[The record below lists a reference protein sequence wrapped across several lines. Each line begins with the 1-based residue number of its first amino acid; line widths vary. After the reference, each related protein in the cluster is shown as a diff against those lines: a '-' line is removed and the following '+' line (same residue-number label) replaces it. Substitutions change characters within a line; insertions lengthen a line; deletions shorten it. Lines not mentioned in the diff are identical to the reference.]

1 MKATGTWVFHSA
13 SLLTDSR
20 DLFCSVIESPD
31 KDDNLNMNTI
41 ESKYYNI
48 KRTGV
53 QFQKASSKGLSIF
66 SCNMRS
72 LPKNLCLLNDILI
85 TVKELPSIITISETR
100 LRDNNVYNIS
110 ITGYEFISKASKTN
124 AGGFGMYVKDT
135 LNFIKRPDLEITLG
149 PVYMEGGCPG

>member
-1 MKATGTWVFHSA
+1 MTELSELPFHGLTNSELMKATGTWVFHSA

-53 QFQKASSKGLSIF
+53 QFRKASSKGFSIF
-66 SCNMRS
+66 S
-72 LPKNLCLLNDILI
+72 
-85 TVKELPSIITISETR
+85 
-100 LRDNNVYNIS
+100 
-110 ITGYEFISKASKTN
+110 
-124 AGGFGMYVKDT
+124 
-135 LNFIKRPDLEITLG
+135 
-149 PVYMEGGCPG
+149 

>member
-1 MKATGTWVFHSA
+1 MTELSELPFHGLTNSELMKATGTWVFHSA

-53 QFQKASSKGLSIF
+53 QFQKASSKGGIKS
-66 SCNMRS
+66 SS
-72 LPKNLCLLNDILI
+72 LP
-85 TVKELPSIITISETR
+85 S
-100 LRDNNVYNIS
+100 S
-110 ITGYEFISKASKTN
+110 ITTFVTPVMFIHIILDMLQKLTS
-124 AGGFGMYVKDT
+124 
-135 LNFIKRPDLEITLG
+135 IKHVSGLILEKRRSQH
-149 PVYMEGGCPG
+149 